1 LKRIQTMGLDKLSGR
16 AGAAPT
22 RGGGESLAGR
32 MLPVILACSAALLL
46 ASCSGT
52 GEAPQEEEEAESPSD
67 RSNIIF
73 VLTDDLDY
81 ASARKMPQIT
91 SLLAQEG
98 LSFEEAFVSH
108 PVCCPSRAT
117 ILTGLYDHNH
127 DVISNNYDSGGGFE
141 KFVSEGHEENSIAV
155 GLQEAGYRT
164 AFFGKYL
171 NEYPGDDPT
180 HVPSGWDE
188 WYGKLQEQKLYDYG
202 INENGEEVSYGSEP
216 EDFFTD
222 ILSGQ
227 ATDFVRRAAPEDQP
241 FFAYVAPTAPHGPAT
256 PAERHKGAFAEEEV
270 PRPPSYDE
278 EDVSDKPSPVSDAE
292 RISEEETSNVDDH
305 HRQRLESM
313 LAVDEMVASLVDELE
328 AAGELENTYIFF
340 TSDNGW
346 FQGEHRIRSGKNRA
360 YEESARVPLFVR
372 GPGIPAGTKTEKL
385 ALNTDFA
392 PTFADL
398 AGASFAAD
406 GRSLTPLL
414 RGEVSASW
422 RSSVLLEK
430 LPLEDTSEEE
440 KGKGKG
446 KAKGKTGADGVPKA
460 GAGGQLAFEA
470 VRTSTHKYVEY
481 ENGEIELYDLQA
493 DPYELESIHESADP
507 ALLEDLKAKL
517 EALKSCSEEGCR
529 EAEDAP

>member
-1 LKRIQTMGLDKLSGR
+1 MMDRPYVRSMGARRRTLFG
-16 AGAAPT
+16 
-22 RGGGESLAGR
+22 
-32 MLPVILACSAALLL
+32 ILACLSVFLLL
-46 ASCSGT
+46 AAGCSGSET
-52 GEAPQEEEEAESPSD
+52 SESGAPQEGETASSTDPP
-67 RSNIIF
+67 NVVF

-81 ASARKMPQIT
+81 ASAQKMPEIN
-91 SLLAQEG
+91 SLLAEEG

-127 DVISNNYDSGGGFE
+127 NVISNNFPSGGFE
-141 KFVSEGHEENSIAV
+141 KFVSEGHEENSIAI

-164 AFFGKYL
+164 GFFGKYL

-180 HVPSGWDE
+180 HVPPGWDD
-188 WYGKLQEQKLYDYG
+188 WYGKIDEQKLYDYS
-202 INENGEEVSYGSEP
+202 INENGEEVAYGNE
-216 EDFFTD
+216 EGDFYTD
-222 ILSGQ
+222 VLSGQ
-227 ATDFVRRAAPEDQP
+227 ANDFVRRAAPEDQP

-256 PAERHKGAFAEEEV
+256 PAERHEGAFAEEEA

-278 EDVSDKPSPVSDAE
+278 EDVSDKPSTIGRAE
-292 RISEEETSNVDDH
+292 RISEEEASQIDDYY
-305 HRQRLESM
+305 RQRLESM
-313 LAVDEMVASLVDELE
+313 LAVDEMVGSLVDELE

-346 FQGEHRIRSGKNRA
+346 FGGEHRIRAGKNRP

-372 GPGIPAGTKTEKL
+372 GPGVPAGAKTDKL
-385 ALNTDFA
+385 TLNTDFA
-392 PTFADL
+392 PTFAEL
-398 AGASFAAD
+398 AGASFPAD

-414 RGEVSASW
+414 RGEEGSSPW

-430 LPLEDTSEEE
+430 LPQEDSSEEQKGKGKA

-446 KAKGKTGADGVPKA
+446 KAKGKDKSGSGGVPKA

-470 VRTSTHKYVEY
+470 VRTETHKYVEY
-481 ENGEIELYDLQA
+481 DNGDVELYDLEA

-507 ALLEDLKAKL
+507 ALVEDLKAKL

-529 EAEDAP
+529 EAEDIS